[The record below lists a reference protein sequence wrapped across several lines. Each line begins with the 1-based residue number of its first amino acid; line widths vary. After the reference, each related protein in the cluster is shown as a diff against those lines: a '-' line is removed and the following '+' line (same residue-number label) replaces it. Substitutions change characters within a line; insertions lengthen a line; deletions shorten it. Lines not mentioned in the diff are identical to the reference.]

1 MGGKSFAVLAYKPGK
16 ESFMKNNKFVFAK
29 RATAVA
35 ALALGLASN
44 AQAGLIGVK
53 SIEVSNA
60 INEWLQVAEV
70 VALNTSAVDVA
81 LTSFGATASAPDTW
95 DANSTPSKAIDGI
108 TLGSWGAGQIF
119 HEGNP
124 RTGDTLTI
132 ILPTVQELVS
142 IAIWGRTDGWW
153 SRDIYNVV
161 FKDAAGGVLHT
172 VSRLDATSASHVGV
186 AQLPDT
192 SVPEPASLALI
203 GLGLL
208 GMGAIRRRKKG

>member
-1 MGGKSFAVLAYKPGK
+1 
-16 ESFMKNNKFVFAK
+16 MKNNKFVSAK

-70 VALNTSAVDVA
+70 VAINDLGVDVA
-81 LTSFGATASAPDTW
+81 LASFGATATAPDAW
-95 DANSTPSKAIDGI
+95 DPGSLPGKAIDGI
-108 TLGSWGAGQIF
+108 TSGNWGAGQIF
-119 HEGNP
+119 HEGTNF
-124 RTGDTLTI
+124 TKDTLTI
-132 ILPTVQELVS
+132 VLPTVQELVS
-142 IAIWGRTDGWW
+142 IAIWGRTDCC
-153 SRDIYNVV
+153 SNRDIYNVV
-161 FKDAAGGVLHT
+161 FRDAAGGVLHT
-172 VSRLDATSASHVGV
+172 VSGLDARSSSHVGL

-208 GMGAIRRRKKG
+208 GMGAIRRRTRG

>member
-1 MGGKSFAVLAYKPGK
+1 
-16 ESFMKNNKFVFAK
+16 MKNNKFVSTK
-29 RATAVA
+29 RAAAVA

-70 VALNTSAVDVA
+70 VAINDSGVDVA
-81 LTSFGATASAPDTW
+81 LASFGATATAPDTW
-95 DANSTPSKAIDGI
+95 DANSLPGKAIDGI
-108 TLGSWGAGQIF
+108 TLGNWGAGQIF

-132 ILPTVQELVS
+132 ILPTVQELIS
-142 IAIWGRTDGWW
+142 IAIWGRTDCC
-153 SRDIYNVV
+153 SNRDIYDVV
-161 FKDAAGGVLHT
+161 FRDAAGNVLHT
-172 VSRLDATSASHVGV
+172 VSGLDATSASHVGV
-186 AQLPDT
+186 AQLPGN

-208 GMGAIRRRKKG
+208 GMGAIRRRTRE